1 VFDIALGFSAG
12 VMLAAS
18 YWSLLA
24 PAIELSEGYGSFAI
38 VPSLVGF
45 LLGGLFV
52 WLSDRFLPQE
62 TVKILS
68 STADGSDGGS
78 FSSQS
83 DLPLSGEFCTE
94 KDQNPQND
102 TSRARKRNIQS
113 NLPEKGH

>member
-1 VFDIALGFSAG
+1 
-12 VMLAAS
+12 MLAAS

-52 WLSDRFLPQE
+52 WLSDRFLPHE

-68 STADGSDGGS
+68 SKADGSDGGS

-83 DLPLSGEFCTE
+83 DLPLSGEFSTE
-94 KDQNPQND
+94 KDQNPQNE